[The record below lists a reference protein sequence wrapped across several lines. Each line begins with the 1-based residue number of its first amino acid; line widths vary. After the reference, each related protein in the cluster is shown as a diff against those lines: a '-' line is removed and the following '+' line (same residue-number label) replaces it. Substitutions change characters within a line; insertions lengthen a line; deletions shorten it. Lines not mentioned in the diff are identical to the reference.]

1 MGELPLFYAAS
12 DVAFVGGSLVAE
24 GGHNMLEPAA
34 LGIPVVF
41 GPYVHDVA
49 EISDRLTQVGAGR
62 QVADKS
68 ELGEAVVEYMHDAN
82 LRHVAGQRGRQFVK
96 ENRGALNR
104 VMALV
109 DELMAPAKPAVSAGG
124 PA

>member
-49 EISDRLTQVGAGR
+49 EISERLMQVGAGR

-68 ELGEAVVEYMHDAN
+68 ELGNAVVEYMHDAN
-82 LRHVAGQRGRQFVK
+82 LRHVTGQRGRQFVE

-109 DELMAPAKPAVSAGG
+109 DELMTPAKPAVSAGG